1 MVFPRD
7 DFHSRTASKENPVF
21 KKTILMSA
29 LLTTAFISNAVMA
42 EKPFLERTAP
52 LAKVDTLQLCLD
64 YHQLSHESERKEY
77 IQELDLRSQL
87 SVKDHKLIDQHQ
99 VENSMT
105 RCGMYMALG
114 KPIGEQS
121 RQIRPMTFKTVH
133 IYPDHY
139 YVSQSGMIVE
149 TLKRTPETLPPTLVH
164 TPPKVQAPPVAP
176 K

>member
-1 MVFPRD
+1 ML
-7 DFHSRTASKENPVF
+7 
-21 KKTILMSA
+21 KKNVVLG
-29 LLTTAFISNAVMA
+29 LFLTTAIASNHAFA
-42 EKPFLERTAP
+42 EENFLDRTTP
-52 LAKVDTLQLCLD
+52 LSKVDTMTLCLE
-64 YHQLSHESERKEY
+64 YGNLTEQEQRKAY
-77 IQELDLRSQL
+77 KQELDLRSQL

-149 TLKRTPETLPPTLVH
+149 TLERTPGTLPPTLVH

>member
-1 MVFPRD
+1 M
-7 DFHSRTASKENPVF
+7 F
-21 KKTILMSA
+21 KKTTLLSLLLVTFTASNSA
-29 LLTTAFISNAVMA
+29 LA
-42 EKPFLERTAP
+42 EENFLERTTP
-52 LAKVDTLQLCLD
+52 LAKADTMTLCLE
-64 YHQLSHESERKEY
+64 YGNLTQESERNAYKK
-77 IQELDLRSQL
+77 ELDLRSQL

-133 IYPDHY
+133 IYPDKY

-149 TLKRTPETLPPTLVH
+149 TLERTAGTLPPELIPTA
-164 TPPKVQAPPVAP
+164 PKVVPPPVAP